1 MEDYSRVRYQVK
13 GKIGWFSE
21 RVCQGL
27 SRPQQKFVQQMIY
40 GMVSRKTV
48 LLTEIARSL
57 PQNAS
62 FKKIH
67 QRLSLNLAKAG
78 WSGG

>member
-27 SRPQQKFVQQMIY
+27 SRQQQKFVQQMIY
-40 GMVSRKTV
+40 GIVSRKTV
-48 LLTEIARSL
+48 RNLKDLLK
-57 PQNAS
+57 Q
-62 FKKIH
+62 KKPH
-67 QRLSLNLAKAG
+67 QKGVVYVAPTGIEPVSKV
-78 WSGG
+78 